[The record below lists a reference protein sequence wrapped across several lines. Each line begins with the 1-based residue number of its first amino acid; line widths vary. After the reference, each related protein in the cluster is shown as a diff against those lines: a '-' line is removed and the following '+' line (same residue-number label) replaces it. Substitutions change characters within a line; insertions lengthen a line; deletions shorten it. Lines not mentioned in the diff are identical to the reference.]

1 MLWFPGKPSAPH
13 DVDERHQC
21 SHFQRLIARVHWL
34 PCRDEE
40 RGTPISVAR
49 PRGLN
54 LYTCIS
60 FMNRVFSSP
69 TVSTVSIAPTVPTAA
84 FSQGQG
90 RQRDGKT
97 PCTSHRL
104 AGGVRADG
112 TQPQYES

>member
-13 DVDERHQC
+13 DVDERHQW

-69 TVSTVSIAPTVPTAA
+69 TVSTVSLSVKADHVPHPFVDSTFTVHIK
-84 FSQGQG
+84 FVLVSLY
-90 RQRDGKT
+90 K
-97 PCTSHRL
+97 
-104 AGGVRADG
+104 
-112 TQPQYES
+112 